1 VDGLVTRRIRH
12 APDRVRDVGSAG
24 NHGLCGAARARP
36 DADRA
41 RSGTIECRGA
51 RSLRG
56 TDWRFVDVERT
67 RVPDGVVATLHLRD
81 GRASGKAGCNSYGA
95 SWDVSAEGGIR
106 FGQTMATKMAC
117 MTPAGAMQ
125 VERGVFDVLTR
136 AVQVRREGEN
146 LILLDAS
153 GQPLATLVPGSGT

>member
-1 VDGLVTRRIRH
+1 MRQIVFVVLAVLGIT
-12 APDRVRDVGSAG
+12 G
-24 NHGLCGAARARP
+24 CAARPAHVQTP
-36 DADRA
+36 IAPESA
-41 RSGTIECRGA
+41 PSSAAAPE
-51 RSLRG
+51 SLRG
-56 TDWRFVDVERT
+56 TDWRFVEVERT